1 MAANVESMFYVRET
15 PWHGLGT
22 KVQEAPTS
30 KDALILAG
38 LDWSVVQEPVY
49 TGQNELVQGYKA
61 NVRDSDRKVLGVV
74 TDRYKI
80 VQNGEAFSFTDTLLG
95 EGVRYETAGSL
106 QGGKSVWLLAH
117 LPHEYII
124 SGERISPYLLFS
136 NTHDGSGA
144 VKVAITP
151 IRVVC
156 CNTLNLALQT
166 AKRSWSMNHTGNVK
180 DKMEEAKNTLF
191 LADRYMEELGKE
203 FENLRKITLSD
214 KKVMDYIEILLPI
227 EDGATP
233 QQFRNMKRLQEDMKM
248 RYFDAPDLKDVGKN
262 AYRFINAVSDFAT
275 HADPLRR
282 TKNYKENMFAKTVE
296 GNPLID
302 RAYQLVLSVHKED
315 EMDRNRAEGRFCWKI
330 SAELKSFKFRMM
342 QMSKQEIYDHAYEID
357 CMIRI
362 YEELVNISE
371 RLETEQLQNCMEIS
385 SLLSLVYEKWMDTV
399 SSQEHELEQAVENV
413 MSDMKEKIA

>member
-22 KVQEAPTS
+22 KVLEAPTS

-38 LDWSVVQEPVY
+38 LDWHVVQEPVY

-80 VQNGEAFSFTDTLLG
+80 VQNEEAFSFTDALLG

-214 KKVMDYIEILLPI
+214 KKVMDYIEILLPV

-233 QQFRNMKRLQEDMKM
+233 QQFKNMKRLQEDMKM

-275 HADPLRR
+275 HANPLRR
-282 TKNYKENMFAKTVE
+282 TKNYKENMFAKTVD

-302 RAYQLVLSVHKED
+302 RAYQLVLS
-315 EMDRNRAEGRFCWKI
+315 A
-330 SAELKSFKFRMM
+330 
-342 QMSKQEIYDHAYEID
+342 
-357 CMIRI
+357 
-362 YEELVNISE
+362 
-371 RLETEQLQNCMEIS
+371 
-385 SLLSLVYEKWMDTV
+385 
-399 SSQEHELEQAVENV
+399 
-413 MSDMKEKIA
+413 

>member
-30 KDALILAG
+30 KDVLILAG
-38 LDWSVVQEPVY
+38 LDWHVVQEPVY

-80 VQNGEAFSFTDTLLG
+80 VQNEEAFSFTDALLG

-275 HADPLRR
+275 HANPLRR
-282 TKNYKENMFAKTVE
+282 TKNYKENMFAKTVD

-302 RAYQLVLSVHKED
+302 RAYQLVLS
-315 EMDRNRAEGRFCWKI
+315 A
-330 SAELKSFKFRMM
+330 
-342 QMSKQEIYDHAYEID
+342 
-357 CMIRI
+357 
-362 YEELVNISE
+362 
-371 RLETEQLQNCMEIS
+371 
-385 SLLSLVYEKWMDTV
+385 
-399 SSQEHELEQAVENV
+399 
-413 MSDMKEKIA
+413 